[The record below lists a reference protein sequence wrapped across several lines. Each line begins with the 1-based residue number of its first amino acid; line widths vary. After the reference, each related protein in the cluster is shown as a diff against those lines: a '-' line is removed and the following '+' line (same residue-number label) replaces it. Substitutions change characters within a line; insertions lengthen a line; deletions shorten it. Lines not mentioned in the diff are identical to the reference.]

1 MNERTRKSR
10 HIRADIH
17 PFVGLTIVGLTI
29 WLVVWAW
36 IGFSAKGYTDFT
48 LGVVAFFFLVAVAIP
63 GIIIQVWRHNRPA
76 REAPHRHSLVA
87 WLLSDFQT
95 WTGRVGGAQAATQI
109 LLPIAAVAFGMSG
122 FAVVLYLTVHGV
134 V

>member
-1 MNERTRKSR
+1 
-10 HIRADIH
+10 
-17 PFVGLTIVGLTI
+17 
-29 WLVVWAW
+29 LVFWAW
-36 IGFSAKGYTDFT
+36 IGFSAEGYTDFT
-48 LGVVAFFFLVAVAIP
+48 LAVVAFFFLVAIAIP
-63 GIIIQVWRHNRPA
+63 GIMIQVWRHNRPA

-122 FAVVLYLTVHGV
+122 FAIVLYLTVHGIV
-134 V
+134 